1 MLARSYE
8 IHVRGVLPEPVLA
21 DIRSAQPTLEVRTVL
36 SGLVRDQAEL
46 QGLLRRMHNLG
57 LELLELRQVPEEPEP
72 GSPAS
77 SASRRE
83 PG

>member
-1 MLARSYE
+1 MLARRYE
-8 IHVRGVLPEPVLA
+8 IHVRGVLPEHVLA
-21 DIRSAQPTLEVRTVL
+21 DIRAEHPTLEVRTVL

-57 LELLELRQVPEEPEP
+57 LELLELRQAPEEPAP
-72 GSPAS
+72 GPPAT
-77 SASRRE
+77 SASRGE